1 MEILRQLGLDQT
13 VWIQLGFFIVSYVF
27 LSQFLFKPYQRNLQF
42 RSKNTGGALDE
53 AAQMSASNERLAM
66 DYQGRMK
73 KQNETAEQIYSQLKM
88 EGAAEEDKLVA
99 AAKESATKLLELA
112 RVQITNEVTAAK
124 KQLEEQIPE
133 MSEMIASRLLGRS
146 V

>member
-13 VWIQLGFFIVSYVF
+13 VWIQLGFFIISYFF
-27 LSQFLFKPYQRNLQF
+27 LSQFLFKPYKRNLQF

-53 AAQMSASNERLAM
+53 ATQMSALNERLAM
-66 DYQGRMK
+66 DYQGKMK
-73 KQNETAEQIYSQLKM
+73 KQNETAEQIYSKFKM
-88 EGAAEEDKLVA
+88 EGAAEEGKLVA
-99 AAKESATKLLELA
+99 AAKESAAKALESTRA
-112 RVQITNEVTAAK
+112 QITKEVTAAK
-124 KQLEEQIPE
+124 NQLKEQIPQ